1 MQTIKALLEN
11 PAVKVFLGT
20 LPLLLTLAWGLF
32 QNDRRLTR
40 IETKIDSMDSKLN
53 TVSERLIKVETRI
66 EGAPK
71 LVVS

>member
-11 PAVKVFLGT
+11 PAVNVFLGT